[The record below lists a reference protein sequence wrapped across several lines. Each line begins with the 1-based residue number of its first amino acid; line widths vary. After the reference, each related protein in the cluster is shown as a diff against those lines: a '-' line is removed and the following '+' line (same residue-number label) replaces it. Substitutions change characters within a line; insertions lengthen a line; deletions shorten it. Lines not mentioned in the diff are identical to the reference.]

1 MPGSSLQGNCESN
14 RHQVLR
20 SWAWNET
27 GATEKAEAIAAAAR
41 NKTARIIVC
50 ECTRKSN
57 TYKKPHDLDFKRDYQ
72 NHTKNW
78 SGEGF
83 NNLSTKLSPINEF
96 LIFFLNYGFLLF

>member
-1 MPGSSLQGNCESN
+1 VPGSSLKGKCESN
-14 RHQVLR
+14 RHQVLW

-50 ECTRKSN
+50 KCTWKIH
-57 TYKKPHDLDFKRDYQ
+57 TYKKTHALDLKRDYQ
-72 NHTKNW
+72 NHTTNW

-83 NNLSTKLSPINEF
+83 NNLSTKTFHNK
-96 LIFFLNYGFLLF
+96 